1 MGPAAH
7 LKLRVCRTEGRGPLN
22 DQPGTSNGRVHFDP
36 FSDEFFNDPFETYRQ
51 LRDHAPVYHN
61 TQYDFWALSRY
72 EDVAS
77 AMRDHETFSSAKGVT
92 LDDFIDPDPLTPVGV
107 IIMMDP
113 PQHTR
118 MRSLVNKVFT
128 PRSIAKLEPMIRDVI
143 EKAAQAVDPASFD
156 VVEDFSALFPVEII
170 TTMLGVPPDGRQQI
184 RHWLDALLQREAGN
198 ISVTPAGRDA
208 AVSMWQYY
216 YELVVE
222 KRARPQDDMITRLT
236 EVEVERDNGTVTRL
250 DDIEIAA
257 FASLLGGAGA
267 ETVTKLVGSAAVV
280 FAQNRDQWQTL
291 QKDRSLI
298 PAAFEE
304 LLRYEGPS
312 QYDIRWSNVD
322 VELHGEVIPKH
333 RPVMLLNGSATRD
346 ERAFPDPDRFDIHR
360 GHSGHN
366 LGFGYGIHSCLGAAL
381 ARMEGRV
388 AIDVML
394 DLIPDYE
401 VEVTGLE
408 RVKMPNVFGWG
419 RVPVRAAKR

>member
-1 MGPAAH
+1 MRQATPQP
-7 LKLRVCRTEGRGPLN
+7 RVCGTEGKGPLN
-22 DQPGTSNGRVHFDP
+22 DQPGTSDQRVHFDP

-77 AMRDHETFSSAKGVT
+77 AMRDHDRFSSAKGVT
-92 LDDFIDPDPLTPVGV
+92 LDDFLDPDPLTPEGV

-143 EKAAQAVDPASFD
+143 ETAARAIDPASFD

-184 RHWLDALLQREAGN
+184 RHWLDALLLREPGN
-198 ISVTPAGRDA
+198 ISVTPAGREA

-222 KRARPQDDMITRLT
+222 KRAHPQDDMITRLT
-236 EVEVERDNGTVTRL
+236 EVEVERENGTVTRL

-280 FAQNRDQWQTL
+280 FARNRDQWQTL

-381 ARMEGRV
+381 ARMEGRI
-388 AIDVML
+388 AIDVLL